1 MGDAPGIEIN
11 IPFFAEPLR
20 ITRIV
25 SDYTG
30 TLSLHGR
37 LIPGVQDR
45 LGKLQA
51 LVAIDVLTADSSGTA
66 KVQLGGM
73 PFLGVQIFQG
83 AERHDVWK
91 QAYAEK
97 NNPAQIA
104 AFGNGNNDVL
114 LLKTVRDAG
123 GLAVTVD
130 NGEGCSV
137 EAIQNANIFI
147 VGIVNALDL
156 LIERTWCKATLHR

>member
-1 MGDAPGIEIN
+1 VSLPGIEIG

-20 ITRIV
+20 ITRVV

-30 TLSLHGR
+30 TLSFHGR

-45 LGKLQA
+45 LSKLQA
-51 LVAIDVLTADSSGTA
+51 LVAIDVLTADLSGTA
-66 KVQLGGM
+66 KMQLAGM
-73 PFLGVQIFQG
+73 PFLKLEIFKDS
-83 AERHDVWK
+83 ERLDALK
-91 QAYAEK
+91 QTHAEK

-104 AFGNGNNDVL
+104 AFGNGNNDVM
-114 LLKTVRDAG
+114 LLKTVKAAG
-123 GLAVTVD
+123 GLAVAVD

-137 EAIQNANIFI
+137 EAMLNANIFI

>member
-1 MGDAPGIEIN
+1 MSEPPGIEIT

-30 TLSLHGR
+30 TLSFHGR

-51 LVAIDVLTADSSGTA
+51 FVAIDVLTADSSGTA

-73 PFLGVQIFQG
+73 PFLGLQIFQD
-83 AERHDVWK
+83 AERHDVRK
-91 QAYAEK
+91 QDHAEK
-97 NNPAQIA
+97 HYPSQIA
-104 AFGNGNNDVL
+104 AFGNGNNDAL
-114 LLKTVRDAG
+114 LLKTVKAAG
-123 GLAVTVD
+123 GLAVAVD

-137 EAIQNANIFI
+137 EAMQNANIFI

-156 LIERTWCKATLHR
+156 LIERTWCKATLRR